1 MDRPKVLLESPAK
14 TVHRVTMRTQK
25 NSGYAHVKEEY
36 GDASVHP
43 CEGILYHEPNIVED
57 NTGETFQLLA

>member
-1 MDRPKVLLESPAK
+1 
-14 TVHRVTMRTQK
+14 MRTQK